1 MKNLKKVLALLLAA
15 MMVMGLLSACTK
27 TEEPAAQPTEQSQEQ
42 ATTEESKTEEASQTT
57 EESKTEESKTEE
69 ASTEPESEPTGDTS
83 VTPRNETFYLTTG
96 QWGTVINNNGFSSNT
111 NNTFCGNN
119 SATACELQF
128 ETLYMFN
135 MLKGSGD
142 PLLADGDPEFD
153 ADNNMTI
160 HLKPAAAWSDGTPL
174 TAEDVKATFDAHMTV
189 SSNAGVAY
197 APYMASC
204 EVIDEHTVVFHPT
217 DNVNVPQM
225 MNYINGMY
233 VFQKA
238 YLDAKLAEYG
248 TDYEG
253 FKNDLMYD
261 APHSGPYDLTINN
274 AQAVGVT
281 RRDTYWGQDASMWGK
296 LPVPKYIVH
305 NIYADNNAQA
315 NALRVGES
323 DMGQTYIAN
332 VQTMWEND
340 GLPISTY
347 YPEAPYHVAVSQP
360 TCIFNTTVPGLDQAA
375 VRKAIAM
382 AVDYDQIL
390 SAAMTNQ
397 APPFSQYPRMLFQ
410 PNDQIR
416 ATYLKDAAALAAL
429 DWPGNDP
436 DAANA
441 LLDEA
446 GIVDTDGDGIREYPE
461 GNNLSFQA
469 SCPTGWSD
477 WQASMTQV
485 SEAGAKIGIQIETY
499 YPESAQW
506 SENLRT
512 GNFTITMN
520 SYGGGPSD
528 PWNSFYSVFYNYH
541 SADNYDPA
549 YLPEITLGYSRYQG
563 EYTQRANELLDQAA
577 KTTDI
582 NVLKDIYQ
590 ELNEI
595 YLTEVPSFA
604 LMYRPQLFHEVNES
618 VWTNF
623 PAEGDGVSPLCC
635 IFGQGVAALYNLEL
649 VGE

>member
-27 TEEPAAQPTEQSQEQ
+27 TEEPAAEPTQEASQEE
-42 ATTEESKTEEASQTT
+42 TKEESKA
-57 EESKTEESKTEE
+57 EESKAEESKAEE
-69 ASTEPESEPTGDTS
+69 SKAEESKEEEPVATDTS

-96 QWGTVINNNGFSSNT
+96 QWGTIINNNGFSSNT

-119 SATACELQF
+119 SFTACELQF

-135 MLKGSGD
+135 LLKGSGD

-174 TAEDVKATFDAHMTV
+174 TAEDVKATFDTHMLV
-189 SSNAGVAY
+189 NSNAGVAY

-204 EVIDEHTVVFHPT
+204 DVVDEHTVVFHPT
-217 DNVNVPQM
+217 ENVNVPQM

-332 VQTMWEND
+332 VQTMWLDD
-340 GLPISTY
+340 GLPVSTY

-360 TCIFNTTVPGLDQAA
+360 TCIFNTTVEGLDQVA
-375 VRKAIAM
+375 VRKAIAL

-410 PNDQIR
+410 PNDEIR
-416 ATYLKDAAALAAL
+416 ATYCKDQAALEEIGWL
-429 DWPGNDP
+429 GNDVEG
-436 DAANA
+436 AIA

-446 GIVDTDGDGIREYPE
+446 GVVDTDGDGWREWPA

-499 YPESAQW
+499 FPESAQW

-528 PWNSFYSVFYNYH
+528 PWNSFYAVFYNYH

-549 YLPEITLGYSRYQG
+549 YLPEITLGYSRYSG

-582 NVLKDIYQ
+582 ATLQDIYQ
-590 ELNEI
+590 ELNVI

-623 PAEGDGVSPLCC
+623 PAEGDGISPTCC
-635 IFGQGVAALYNLEL
+635 IFAQGVAALYQLEL
-649 VGE
+649 VDEQ

>member
-1 MKNLKKVLALLLAA
+1 MKTWKKVLAFMLSAV
-15 MMVMGLLSACTK
+15 MVAGLLTACSGGGSGDSSA
-27 TEEPAAQPTEQSQEQ
+27 AAP
-42 ATTEESKTEEASQTT
+42 EASQTT
-57 EESKTEESKTEE
+57 ESQATETETPAATEETSAAAEESAATEESA
-69 ASTEPESEPTGDTS
+69 ASTEAAATS

-96 QWGTVINNNGFSSNT
+96 QWGTVINNNPFSSNS

-119 SATACELQF
+119 SFTACECQY

-135 MLKGSGD
+135 LLTGSGD
-142 PLLADGDPEFD
+142 PLLADGQPEFD

-160 HLKPAAAWSDGTPL
+160 KIKPAAAWSDGTPL
-174 TAEDVKATFDAHMTV
+174 TAEDVKATFDTHILV
-189 SSNAGVAY
+189 SSNAGNTY
-197 APYMASC
+197 APYIDSV
-204 EVIDEHTVVFHPT
+204 EVVDEHTCIFHPT

-233 VFQKA
+233 VCQKA

-248 TDYEG
+248 TAYDD
-253 FKNDLMYD
+253 FKNDTMYD
-261 APHSGPYDLTINN
+261 APHSGPYDLTTNN
-274 AQAVGVT
+274 SQSVGVT
-281 RRDTYWGQDASMWGK
+281 RRDTYWGQDASMWGS

-332 VQTMWEND
+332 VNTMWEEE

-347 YPEAPYHVAVSQP
+347 YPDAPYHVGVSQP
-360 TCIFNTTVPGLDQAA
+360 SAIFNTTRNGLDQVA
-375 VRKAIAM
+375 VRKAIAL

-390 SAAMTNQ
+390 SSAMTNQ

-410 PNDQIR
+410 PNDEIR
-416 ATYLKDAAALAAL
+416 STYCKDPEALKALGWL
-429 DWPGNDP
+429 GNDA
-436 DAANA
+436 DAANK

-446 GIVDTDGDGIREYPE
+446 NIVDTDGDGWREYPA
-461 GNNLSFQA
+461 GTNLSFKA

-477 WQASMTQV
+477 WQASMSLV
-485 SEAGAKIGIQIETY
+485 AEAGAKIGIQIETY
-499 YPESAQW
+499 FPESAQW
-506 SENLRT
+506 SEDLRT
-512 GNFTITMN
+512 GNFDITMN

-528 PWNSFYSVFYNYH
+528 PWNSFYAVFYNYH
-541 SADNYDPA
+541 EAGSYEPN
-549 YLPEITLGYSRYQG
+549 YLPEITLGYSRLSG
-563 EYTQRANELLDQAA
+563 EASVRANELIELAA
-577 KTTDI
+577 KTTNIDE
-582 NVLKDIYQ
+582 LKDYYQ

-623 PAEGDGVSPLCC
+623 PAEGDGICPMCC
-635 IFGQGVAALYNLEL
+635 IFGQSIAALYQLEL
-649 VGE
+649 VE